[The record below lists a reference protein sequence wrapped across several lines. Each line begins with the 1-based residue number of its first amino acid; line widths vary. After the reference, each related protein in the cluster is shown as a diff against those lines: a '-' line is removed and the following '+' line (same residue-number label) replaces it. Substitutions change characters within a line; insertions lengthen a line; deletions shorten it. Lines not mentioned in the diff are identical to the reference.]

1 MGGSILDRI
10 LGIDYGDSRTGIAVS
25 DLMGWTAQGLETIS
39 YKGNMKMLLNR
50 IGEIIKEYDI
60 KKIVIG
66 YPRNLNGTVGPRAEK
81 TEEFIEILIDKFGLN
96 VIKWD
101 EWLSTVSAHRDMN
114 DMGIKNR
121 KKRGL
126 VDTIAAVHI
135 LQNYLDSLR
144 T

>member
-1 MGGSILDRI
+1 MDRI

-25 DLMGWTAQGLETIS
+25 DMLGWTAQGLETIS
-39 YKGNMKMLLNR
+39 YKGNMKMLLDR
-50 IGEIIKEYDI
+50 IEEIIKEYDI
-60 KKIVIG
+60 RKIVIG
-66 YPRNLNGTVGPRAEK
+66 YPRNLNGTIGPRAEK
-81 TEEFIEILIDKFGLN
+81 TEEFIKILIDKFNLD

-114 DMGIKNR
+114 DMGIKNK

-135 LQNYLDSLR
+135 LQNYLDRQSIKLK
-144 T
+144 

>member
-1 MGGSILDRI
+1 LDRI

-25 DLMGWTAQGLETIS
+25 DMLGWTAQGLETIS
-39 YKGNMKMLLNR
+39 YKGNMRMLLDR

-66 YPRNLNGTVGPRAEK
+66 YPRNLNGTIGPRAEK
-81 TEEFIEILIDKFGLN
+81 TEEFIKILIDKFNLD

-114 DMGIKNR
+114 DMGVKNK

-135 LQNYLDSLR
+135 LQNYLDAGLAK
-144 T
+144 

>member
-1 MGGSILDRI
+1 MDRI

-39 YKGNMKMLLNR
+39 YKGNMKMLLDR
-50 IGEIIKEYDI
+50 IGEIIKEYDV

-66 YPRNLNGTVGPRAEK
+66 YPRNLNGTIGPRAEK
-81 TEEFIEILIDKFGLN
+81 TEEFIKILIDKFNLD

-114 DMGIKNR
+114 DMGIKNK

-135 LQNYLDSLR
+135 LQNYLDAMR